1 MSAFHQI
8 SETAVFKMSE
18 TVLYKI
24 RTNKVKKTG
33 GQIFSSNN
41 ITNISRPAIFENN
54 SRQLLVYSF
63 MSNFRN

>member
-1 MSAFHQI
+1 MSTFHQI

-24 RTNKVKKTG
+24 MTNKVKKTG

-63 MSNFRN
+63 MSNFRK